1 MRFSCIIF
9 FLLLF
14 SWFWEKKICKS
25 LCLKQK
31 YASVKIPKF
40 YSFLLRK
47 SFPKL
52 LSAARIT
59 AMFGSINVCEQFFP
73 STRALKS
80 LSRSRVTDKH
90 LQATLTLISTN
101 EFKLNIEKLADA

>member
-1 MRFSCIIF
+1 MV
-9 FLLLF
+9 LG
-14 SWFWEKKICKS
+14 KKICKS

-31 YASVKIPKF
+31 HASVKIPKF

-52 LSAARIT
+52 LSATARIT
-59 AMFGSINVCEQFFP
+59 AMFGSIIVCEQFFP

-80 LSRSRVTDKH
+80 LSRSRVTDEH
-90 LQATLTLISTN
+90 LQATLTVISTN
-101 EFKLNIEKLADA
+101 TFKLNIEKLADA